1 MNEKLKIFA
10 TAILGKT
17 LSATAYGR
25 TDETQDRRGTDGR
38 IPRVR
43 PHQTRAGITHRG
55 ASDERGGFVA
65 QAAIHH
71 TSPAAG
77 SILAEA

>member
-43 PHQTRAGITHRG
+43 PHQTRAGITV
-55 ASDERGGFVA
+55 DERDHAVIVRGY
-65 QAAIHH
+65 QRERYI
-71 TSPAAG
+71 
-77 SILAEA
+77 